1 MKKVL
6 VLLLLV
12 LSCSTENKQKNSLE
26 EDNLKGN
33 VKSVREFSY
42 VAVDKFGEISKGE
55 RKREDSWQRDFYKK
69 YDDKGNKIEENNYK
83 SDGSLGSKYTYKYDD
98 KGNKIEENN
107 YNSDGSLDYK
117 YTYKYN
123 YNEKNN
129 WIERLELKNDIP
141 QYILEREIE
150 YY

>member
-1 MKKVL
+1 VF
-6 VLLLLV
+6 
-12 LSCSTENKQKNSLE
+12 NRYNSEGSL
-26 EDNLKGN
+26 
-33 VKSVREFSY
+33 
-42 VAVDKFGEISKGE
+42 
-55 RKREDSWQRDFYKK
+55 FYKL
-69 YDDKGNKIEENNYK
+69 
-83 SDGSLGSKYTYKYDD
+83 SYKYDD
-98 KGNKIEENN
+98 KCNQIEKNN